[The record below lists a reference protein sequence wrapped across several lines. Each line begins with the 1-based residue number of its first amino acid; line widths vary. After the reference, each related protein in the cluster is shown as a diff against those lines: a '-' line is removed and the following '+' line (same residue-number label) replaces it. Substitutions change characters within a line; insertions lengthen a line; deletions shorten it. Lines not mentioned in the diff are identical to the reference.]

1 MIADNRPCV
10 FNTHTSNIIDFVRTT
25 ETNEQALVRLFEYGP
40 GLVVLPIDEAW
51 QRHEDAAKSPPVE
64 ITEERWHEMLNVL
77 PPVAWH
83 RTCDGESFKISERTT
98 GMITAIFVRLNGR
111 FFEFSDSIRT
121 PHQECC
127 KRVFESE
134 AYSQATRE

>member
-1 MIADNRPCV
+1 MTADNRPCV
-10 FNTHTSNIIDFVRTT
+10 FNTRTNSVIDYLHKGESN
-25 ETNEQALVRLFEYGP
+25 EAALVRLAEYGP
-40 GLVVLPIDEAW
+40 DLVVLPIDDAW

-83 RTCDGESFKISERTT
+83 RTSDGESFKISERTT
-98 GMITAIFVRLNGR
+98 GLITAIFVQLNGR

-134 AYSQATRE
+134 AYNKPKPA